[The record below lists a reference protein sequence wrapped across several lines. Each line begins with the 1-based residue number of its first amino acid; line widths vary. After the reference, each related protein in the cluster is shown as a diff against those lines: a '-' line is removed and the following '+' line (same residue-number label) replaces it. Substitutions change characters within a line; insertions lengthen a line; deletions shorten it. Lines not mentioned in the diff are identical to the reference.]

1 MPHMQVSRR
10 KHVPCHSGRLRLAA
24 LLVALTALAR
34 PGAAPAEERLYVGNT
49 DSGSLSVIS
58 VPRLEVVDTIEIG
71 LYPDDVIAS
80 KDGKLVY
87 ANRVQSSG
95 HPLSKHIGE
104 SGEVMAID
112 SATDRVLWRA
122 GVAGWPQHLALAPD
136 GRRLFVPLY
145 DHPRIDVV
153 DTERHEVVDRL
164 PAALGSHGMKLSAD
178 GRRLYVGSMFMDML
192 LVIDLHTG
200 KPVKRIAFKDAVRPF
215 AFTRDEKRMYVQL
228 SRLHGFEVVDLDKSR
243 VVRRVLL
250 PELPADTKLPEF
262 FPNTYNHGLALS
274 PDERLLFA
282 AGSVADYVCVYSQPG
297 LELLKTIPVGRD
309 PNWIVFSK
317 DGRRAF
323 VSNRGSNTVS
333 AIDVQDMRQIK
344 QIAVGK
350 YPQRMA
356 VADTPAGQGNAPATT
371 P

>member
-1 MPHMQVSRR
+1 MTGLV
-10 KHVPCHSGRLRLAA
+10 A
-24 LLVALTALAR
+24 LLVLALPTAAR
-34 PGAAPAEERLYVGNT
+34 AEERLYVGNT
-49 DSGSLSVIS
+49 DSGNLSVIS

-87 ANRVQSSG
+87 ANRVQTSG

-112 SATDRVLWRA
+112 SATDKILWRTA
-122 GVAGWPQHLALAPD
+122 VNGWPQHLALAPD
-136 GRRLFVPLY
+136 GRRLYVPLY
-145 DHPRIDVV
+145 DHARIDVV
-153 DTERHEVVDRL
+153 DAERHEVVERL

-192 LVIDLHTG
+192 LVIDLKTG
-200 KPVKRIAFKDAVRPF
+200 QPVKRIPFKDAVRPF
-215 AFTRDEKRMYVQL
+215 VFTRDEKRMYVQL
-228 SRLHGFEVVDLDKSR
+228 SRLHGFEVVDLDKGR
-243 VVRRVLL
+243 VVRRVAL
-250 PELPADTKLPEF
+250 PDLPADARLPEY

-274 PDERLLFA
+274 PDESLLFA
-282 AGSVADYVCVYSQPG
+282 AGSVANYVCVYSQPG

-323 VSNRGSNTVS
+323 VSNRGSNSIS
-333 AIDVQDMRQIK
+333 AIDVQQMREIK
-344 QIAVGK
+344 QIPVGK

-356 VADTPAGQGNAPATT
+356 VADVQIDQRK
-371 P
+371 